1 MREQRF
7 AKLKVNG
14 KQRFTRLLG
23 KINSDLAGARKKQ
36 FVDIQRFLVFA
47 LKGPLSEGAGSAV
60 FFRRDW
66 RSFDLGFC
74 IALDLIFFRLFSGRR

>member
-23 KINSDLAGARKKQ
+23 KINSDLAGTHKKQ
-36 FVDIQRFLVFA
+36 YVDIQRF
-47 LKGPLSEGAGSAV
+47 
-60 FFRRDW
+60 
-66 RSFDLGFC
+66 
-74 IALDLIFFRLFSGRR
+74 